1 MQTLTVADPLA
12 DLARL
17 EGVPSAVAA
26 AVAAVDAVLRD
37 RGLRTISGETR
48 AAALATS
55 ATASAELTTDPARW
69 LVGSLRLSAEL
80 AELAPLIRVAPAQA
94 LARAHAVVARG
105 EVADDDLGRV
115 LDRPGVGPRM
125 QGLSALL
132 TTPTLASAAVLGAV
146 VHAELVTVAP
156 FGEANGLVAR
166 AAEHL
171 VLDGVRTRPQWRH
184 HDRGRAPG
192 ERGGVRAGVARICRG
207 RAWSASRSGCCTG
220 RRRWL
225 EAQNCRRLDREVDL
239 RRERCGRNDL
249 GRDAAPAEAG
259 AVPGPS
265 SLSDHACCS
274 TCWPRETWIATARR
288 GWVIAAW
295 VLECRARICRL
306 VLNDYA

>member
-171 VLDGVRTRPQWRH
+171 VLMASGLDPSGV
-184 HDRGRAPG
+184 
-192 ERGGVRAGVARICRG
+192 IMI
-207 RAWSASRSGCCTG
+207 
-220 RRRWL
+220 
-225 EAQNCRRLDREVDL
+225 
-239 RRERCGRNDL
+239 
-249 GRDAAPAEAG
+249 EAG
-259 AVPGPS
+259 HRASGAAYEQGLRGYAEGGLVGVKVWLLHGAAALARGAE
-265 SLSDHACCS
+265 LSPAR
-274 TCWPRETWIATARR
+274 PRS
-288 GWVIAAW
+288 
-295 VLECRARICRL
+295 
-306 VLNDYA
+306 